1 MDYSCVVRNI
11 KEQTYW
17 TVVVMMCIVAPIL
30 LTIISYFGLVQQISK
45 VQNTVRTIG
54 NKSNGKQVLEV
65 ESNFCLVEN
74 QAVLHFDLLTYSEI
88 RNKNFYSLKNISFRV
103 KVFNFDLKLRLCQSC
118 SAKTYSIEISIKYIM
133 FLR

>member
-54 NKSNGKQVLEV
+54 NKSNGKQVLGV
-65 ESNFCLVEN
+65 ESNVCLKEN
-74 QAVLHFDLLTYSEI
+74 QPVLHFYLLTYSEI
-88 RNKNFYSLKNISFRV
+88 LNKNFYSLKNISFTI
-103 KVFNFDLKLRLCQSC
+103 KLYNFD
-118 SAKTYSIEISIKYIM
+118 
-133 FLR
+133 

>member
-65 ESNFCLVEN
+65 ESHFCLVGN
-74 QAVLHFDLLTYSEI
+74 QAALHFALLTYSEI
-88 RNKNFYSLKNISFRV
+88 LKKLLLV
-103 KVFNFDLKLRLCQSC
+103 K
-118 SAKTYSIEISIKYIM
+118 KYKV
-133 FLR
+133 

>member
-65 ESNFCLVEN
+65 ESNFCLIEN
-74 QAVLHFDLLTYSEI
+74 
-88 RNKNFYSLKNISFRV
+88 
-103 KVFNFDLKLRLCQSC
+103 
-118 SAKTYSIEISIKYIM
+118 
-133 FLR
+133 

>member
-54 NKSNGKQVLEV
+54 NKSNGKQGLAMEL
-65 ESNFCLVEN
+65 NFCLIEYPG
-74 QAVLHFDLLTYSEI
+74 VLHFDLLTYSEI
-88 RNKNFYSLKNISFRV
+88 PSVNFYSLKI
-103 KVFNFDLKLRLCQSC
+103 
-118 SAKTYSIEISIKYIM
+118 
-133 FLR
+133 